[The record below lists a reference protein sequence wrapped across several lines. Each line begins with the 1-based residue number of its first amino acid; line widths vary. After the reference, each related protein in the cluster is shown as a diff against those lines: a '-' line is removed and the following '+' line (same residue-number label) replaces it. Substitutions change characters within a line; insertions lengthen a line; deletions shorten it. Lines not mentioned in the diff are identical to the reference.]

1 MTHERGKEKE
11 KIKREIIRTFRN
23 RSKDFSL
30 LPKEKLALFLQD
42 FNEIIGVLFRMSEGD
57 ENNSSPPRPG
67 LVQYLQRDPVTSI
80 MFGLRIYT
88 FFAGCMAILN
98 PYR

>member
-1 MTHERGKEKE
+1 MFQNWAKEKDFYWYRVYNGI
-11 KIKREIIRTFRN
+11 KI
-23 RSKDFSL
+23 
-30 LPKEKLALFLQD
+30 
-42 FNEIIGVLFRMSEGD
+42 VWFRMSEGD

-98 PYR
+98 PYRYRSRVDTGIVVVW

>member
-1 MTHERGKEKE
+1 MGDREKSRKLTLTGLE
-11 KIKREIIRTFRN
+11 MKFLK
-23 RSKDFSL
+23 FS
-30 LPKEKLALFLQD
+30 
-42 FNEIIGVLFRMSEGD
+42 LFRMSEGD

-88 FFAGCMAILN
+88 FFAGCMSILN
-98 PYR
+98 PYRC